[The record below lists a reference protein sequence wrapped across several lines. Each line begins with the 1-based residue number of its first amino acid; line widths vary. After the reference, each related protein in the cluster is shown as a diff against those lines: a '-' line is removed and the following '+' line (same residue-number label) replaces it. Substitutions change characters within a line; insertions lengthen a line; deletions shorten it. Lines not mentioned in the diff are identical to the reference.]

1 MRLAAGVVETPRRP
15 LWTNLRT
22 GAPDGPNRASEKHL
36 GLPGAP
42 CGCGRSIAQLALKSL
57 SAEDSAA
64 MGILLRPRRRWF
76 AVGVV
81 LLAVAG
87 VSAQVSLVR
96 GHPLGQGSV
105 SSSLGLGSSCRG
117 FEPTATMARCNEVA
131 FVPGS
136 AVGLGFSVRN
146 NGPVPLTIIAVKG
159 LGSESSAALAELV
172 PVLPPPGGPGAV
184 TFALDGTRPF
194 QPIDLAPGQDAAI
207 QFVGRMRSCDAVRGH
222 WSPGTG
228 MRFTIARLTVRV
240 LAMSSEIEV
249 PLQQG
254 LQIISPAAG
263 VCP

>member
-1 MRLAAGVVETPRRP
+1 MSIPQRL
-15 LWTNLRT
+15 
-22 GAPDGPNRASEKHL
+22 GA
-36 GLPGAP
+36 
-42 CGCGRSIAQLALKSL
+42 
-57 SAEDSAA
+57 
-64 MGILLRPRRRWF
+64 RWL

-81 LLAVAG
+81 VLAVAG

-96 GHPLGQGSV
+96 SHPLGQGSI

-117 FEPTATMARCNEVA
+117 FEPTAAMARCNEVA

-146 NGPVPLTIIAVKG
+146 NGPVPLTIVAVKG
-159 LGSESSAALAELV
+159 LGSESPITLAELD
-172 PVLPPPGGPGAV
+172 PVLPPAGGPGAV
-184 TFALDGTRPF
+184 TFALDGARPF

-222 WSPGTG
+222 WSPGVG
-228 MRFTIARLTVRV
+228 MRFDSARLTVRV

-249 PLQQG
+249 PLQQA

-263 VCP
+263 TCP